1 MAWRWWCWAR
11 ATAVLTIG
19 FPLPVAAFTLLP
31 LVTEE
36 AQTLPSGAAE
46 AILGTTYLNDSRFP
60 GFTPSGALSS
70 QTVVQAPQLRFH
82 MGVGSW
88 AEIQASYE
96 TIYLHERTTNGQTN
110 WQFGSGDMRIGTK
123 FWFKRETE
131 RLPAMGLRFF
141 TKLPNANRSDR
152 LGTDDTDF
160 TADALVS
167 KNLGPF
173 AAHVN
178 LGITLLGNSGP
189 TIGHSFKAGGQ
200 DDLFDY
206 NVALVSAPLGKPIAG
221 ATALRIMGELTG
233 QTGTH
238 YDNERSALRV
248 GIQLQRGPTT
258 LYLGTSAGLITGSED
273 FGANGGVVYRFEPAE
288 LLMGE

>member
-1 MAWRWWCWAR
+1 MMWRWWCGAR
-11 ATAVLTIG
+11 VTVLLMIG
-19 FPLPVAAFTLLP
+19 FPLPAAASSLLP

-36 AQTLPSGAAE
+36 AQTLPSGTAE
-46 AILGTTYLNDSRFP
+46 AILGATYLNDSRFP
-60 GFTPSGALSS
+60 GFTPPAALRS
-70 QTVVQAPQLRFH
+70 QTVVQGPQLRLQ
-82 MGVGSW
+82 MGAGSW

-96 TIYLHERTTNGQTN
+96 TIYLDERAANGQTN
-110 WQFGSGDMRIGTK
+110 WQFGSGDMRIGSK
-123 FWFKRETE
+123 FWLKRETE
-131 RLPAMGLRFF
+131 HLPALGLRLF
-141 TKLPNANRSDR
+141 TKLPNANRSAR

-160 TADALVS
+160 TGDALVS
-167 KNLGPF
+167 KNFGPF

-233 QTGTH
+233 FTGSH

-258 LYLGTSAGLITGSED
+258 VYLGTSVGLITGSED
-273 FGANGGVVYRFEPAE
+273 FGVNGGVVYRFEAAQSLKDE
-288 LLMGE
+288 